1 MTGTSHQAP
10 VDQAPVDQDSVHQGP
25 VHQDPVHQGSV
36 GGREFRLFWF
46 GETTSL
52 LGNGIAVVALPLVA
66 VITLHADT
74 FVVGMLTS
82 VAYLPWLILGL
93 PAGAWVDRLSRR
105 PVMLVSDA
113 VSFVTF
119 ASVPAAAWA
128 DVLTV
133 PHLLVAAFTGGCANV
148 FFTTAHRAYL
158 PALLRDEELLAGN
171 ARLQGSE
178 STAEVIGPGLAGVL
192 VQAFG
197 AVAGLLAN
205 ALSFVVSWLCLRAIR
220 TTEPPPLPSPALRR
234 RRLRTEVGDGLRFLF
249 RDPVLRTLAVFSAV
263 SNIALTGL
271 SSIEVAFLVRTVG
284 VGEAVLGAVLTL
296 CGLGGVL
303 GVVLSHPVSRRFG
316 TARAALAFQ
325 LCAAPFTLL
334 FPLTGP
340 GAGLAFFV
348 VGGVGGGAGVV
359 AASII
364 TDTFRQRYCPPDL
377 IGRISASAAVIS
389 FGAIAVGGLL
399 GGALGELFGVRET
412 LWAMSGL
419 QVLSTAI
426 LLFSPIRKM
435 RDFPESERA
444 ILTAGTEAAVEAE
457 KAVS

>member
-1 MTGTSHQAP
+1 MSETP
-10 VDQAPVDQDSVHQGP
+10 RQGA
-25 VHQDPVHQGSV
+25 VN
-36 GGREFRLFWF
+36 GREFRLFWF

-52 LGNGIAVVALPLVA
+52 FGNGIAVVALPLVA
-66 VITLHADT
+66 VLTLHADT
-74 FVVGMLTS
+74 LVVGLLTS

-93 PAGAWVDRLSRR
+93 PAGAWVDRLPRR
-105 PVMLVSDA
+105 PVMLVCDA
-113 VSFVTF
+113 VSFVAF
-119 ASVPAAAWA
+119 ASVPVAAWA
-128 DVLTV
+128 DVLTI
-133 PHLLVAAFTGGCANV
+133 PHLLLAAFVGGCANV
-148 FFTTAHRAYL
+148 FFTTAQRAYL
-158 PALLRDEELLAGN
+158 PTLLLDEELLAGN

-178 STAEVIGPGLAGVL
+178 STAEVTGPGLAGLL

-220 TTEPPPLPSPALRR
+220 TTEPPPPQVPR

-249 RDPVLRTLAVFSAV
+249 RDPILRTLAIFSAV

-284 VGEAVLGAVLTL
+284 VGEAVVGGVLTL
-296 CGLGGVL
+296 CGLGGLL
-303 GVVLSHPVSRRFG
+303 GVLLSHRMSRRHG
-316 TARAALAFQ
+316 TARAAL
-325 LCAAPFTLL
+325 LCQVGAAPFTLL
-334 FPLTGP
+334 FPMTGP
-340 GAGLAFFV
+340 GAGLVYFV
-348 VGGVGGGAGVV
+348 AGGVGAGAGVV

-364 TDTFRQRYCPPDL
+364 TDTFRQRYCPPGL

-399 GGALGELFGVRET
+399 GGALGDAFGVRET
-412 LWAMSGL
+412 LWTMSGL

-426 LLFSPIRKM
+426 LVFSPIRKL
-435 RDFPESERA
+435 RDFPESARA
-444 ILTAGTEAAVEAE
+444 VIPAADE

>member
-1 MTGTSHQAP
+1 MT
-10 VDQAPVDQDSVHQGP
+10 DGP
-25 VHQDPVHQGSV
+25 HRGSV
-36 GGREFRLFWF
+36 VGRGFRLFWF
-46 GETTSL
+46 GETVNL

-66 VITLHADT
+66 VLTLHAGAL
-74 FVVGMLTS
+74 VVGLLTS

-93 PAGAWVDRLSRR
+93 PAGAWVDRLPRR
-105 PVMLVSDA
+105 PVMLVCNA
-113 VSFVTF
+113 VSFVAF

-128 DVLTV
+128 GALTI
-133 PHLLVAAFTGGCANV
+133 PHLLLTAFVGGCADV
-148 FFTTAHRAYL
+148 FFTTAQRAYV
-158 PALLRDEELLAGN
+158 PTLLSDAELLAGN

-178 STAEVIGPGLAGVL
+178 STAEVVGPGLAGLL

-197 AVAGLLAN
+197 AATGLLAN
-205 ALSFVVSWLCLRAIR
+205 ALSFLVSWLCLRAIR
-220 TTEPPPLPSPALRR
+220 TTEPPPPAVRR

-284 VGEAVLGAVLTL
+284 AGEAVAGAVLTL
-296 CGLGGVL
+296 CGLGGIL
-303 GVVLSHPVSRRFG
+303 GVLLSNRVSHRFG
-316 TARAALAFQ
+316 TARAVLICQ
-325 LCAAPFTLL
+325 VGAAPFTLL

-348 VGGVGGGAGVV
+348 VGGVGAGAGVV
-359 AASII
+359 AANVI

-377 IGRISASAAVIS
+377 IGRISASAAVTS

-399 GGALGELFGVRET
+399 GGVLGEMSGVRET
-412 LWAMSGL
+412 LWTMSGL
-419 QVLSTAI
+419 QVLATGI

-435 RDFPESERA
+435 RDFPEGERA
-444 ILTAGTEAAVEAE
+444 TSRIGEGKVMA
-457 KAVS
+457 

>member
-1 MTGTSHQAP
+1 MSGRQR
-10 VDQAPVDQDSVHQGP
+10 
-25 VHQDPVHQGSV
+25 QGSV
-36 GGREFRLFWF
+36 SGREFRLFWF
-46 GETTSL
+46 GETTSMF
-52 LGNGIAVVALPLVA
+52 GNGIAVVALPLVA
-66 VITLHADT
+66 VLTLHADT
-74 FVVGMLTS
+74 LVVGLLTS

-93 PAGAWVDRLSRR
+93 PAGAWVDRLPRR
-105 PVMLVSDA
+105 PVMLICDA
-113 VSFVTF
+113 VSFV
-119 ASVPAAAWA
+119 AYVSVPAAAWA
-128 DVLTV
+128 GVLTT
-133 PHLLVAAFTGGCANV
+133 PHLLLAAFLGGCANV
-148 FFTTAHRAYL
+148 FFTTAQRAYM
-158 PALLRDEELLAGN
+158 PTLLSDAELLAGN

-178 STAEVIGPGLAGVL
+178 STAEITGPGLAGLL

-197 AVAGLLAN
+197 AVTGLLAN

-220 TTEPPPLPSPALRR
+220 TIEPPPPAVQR

-249 RDPVLRTLAVFSAV
+249 RDPILRTLAVFSAV
-263 SNIALTGL
+263 SNIALTGM

-284 VGEAVLGAVLTL
+284 VGEAMVGAVLTL

-303 GVVLSHPVSRRFG
+303 GVLLSSRVSHRFG
-316 TARAALAFQ
+316 SARAALICQ
-325 LCAAPFTLL
+325 VSAAPFTLL

-348 VGGVGGGAGVV
+348 AGGIGAGAGVV

-364 TDTFRQRYCPPDL
+364 TDTFRQRYCPPGL

-399 GGALGELFGVRET
+399 GGALGELCGVRET
-412 LWAMSGL
+412 LWMMSGL

-426 LLFSPIRKM
+426 LLFSPIRKF

-444 ILTAGTEAAVEAE
+444 IFAAETGKVM
-457 KAVS
+457 S